1 MNTQQSISTLLAQAL
16 QQMLA
21 LATGGDDL
29 PAITLPAAASAT
41 APAVLARGPASG
53 HLTGKGRPQ
62 PYADKHK
69 LYTRCLALYRER
81 VQGGADTDDLGRAAA
96 LFVMANLSALGRQ
109 GGDAQ
114 TLDALTQ
121 QMQNALQRLPDWP
134 ATPLAAQQQMFEQ
147 LALLSVL
154 VTQSAEAAAQQ
165 GQLARAN
172 VRAAAQAYLR
182 QWLAVDP
189 ALLSLS
195 PAGLVVAPG
204 AFGAFETLAN
214 QVNQANRAHP
224 AHKALAA

>member
-1 MNTQQSISTLLAQAL
+1 MNTQQSISTLLARAL

-21 LATGGDDL
+21 LATGGDAL

-41 APAVLARGPASG
+41 APALLAGGPANG
-53 HLTGKGRPQ
+53 AANGPATRHLTSKGRPQ

-121 QMQNALQRLPDWP
+121 QML
-134 ATPLAAQQQMFEQ
+134 EQ